1 MNWLAPTGRG
11 FPARSLAVL
20 AILGCVSCSQP
31 RVDEVRSYAGAPL
44 PQPERILV
52 LDFAVTPQDV
62 RLDQGI
68 GARLMR
74 AASGGSSTGQQLA
87 AARATS
93 SGLAEELVAHFRS
106 LGLRAERVS
115 SLQGIGPGR
124 VAVVEGQLVSVDEGN
139 RTRRTLIG
147 LGAGRSSVTADAQLY
162 YVERGAQP
170 RLLESFEASADS
182 GRAPGMAETM
192 GAGAVAGR
200 LATSAA
206 VGGGMHGVL
215 ETSHADSAD
224 EGKGIG
230 KALARKLAQFFAQQG
245 WVSAAALR

>member
-1 MNWLAPTGRG
+1 MNRLAPAGRG
-11 FPARSLAVL
+11 FSIRSFVALAAL
-20 AILGCVSCSQP
+20 ACVSCSQP
-31 RVDEVRSYAGAPL
+31 RVDEVRHYAGAPL
-44 PQPERILV
+44 PAPERIVV

-62 RLDQGI
+62 RLDQGV
-68 GARLMR
+68 GARLLR
-74 AASGGSSTGQQLA
+74 AVSGGSATDQQLA

-93 SGLAEELVAHFRS
+93 SGLADELVSHLRS

-115 SLQGIGPGR
+115 SLQGLGPGR
-124 VAVVEGQLVSVDEGN
+124 IALVEGQLLSVDEGN

-162 YVERGAQP
+162 YIEGGAQP

-206 VGGGMHGVL
+206 VGAGMHGAL
-215 ETSHADSAD
+215 ETRHADSTD
-224 EGKGIG
+224 EGKAIG
-230 KALARKLAQFFAQQG
+230 RALARKLGPFFVQQG
-245 WVSAAALR
+245 WVSAAAIR